1 MRMGYGQDA
10 TAQVDDAIQVG
21 RHSATPQASVAFSKM
36 CPYGTL
42 VDSQVAHFPICQR
55 VAQAFVLE
63 DENGNLR
70 ITPPQRLVPG
80 LDALDLLQP
89 ACRPSLPHRVVL
101 NGQLTQAT
109 TEDVV
114 RAMIRYDSI
123 YKLAVGSVPTPE

>member
-1 MRMGYGQDA
+1 
-10 TAQVDDAIQVG
+10 
-21 RHSATPQASVAFSKM
+21 M

-42 VDSQVAHFPICQR
+42 IDSQVAHFPVCQR

-70 ITPPQRLVPG
+70 LTPPQRLVPG

-89 ACRPSLPHRVVL
+89 ACRPGLPHSVVL

-114 RAMIRYDSI
+114 RAMIRYDCI
-123 YKLAVGSVPTPE
+123 DKFVIGSVPTPE